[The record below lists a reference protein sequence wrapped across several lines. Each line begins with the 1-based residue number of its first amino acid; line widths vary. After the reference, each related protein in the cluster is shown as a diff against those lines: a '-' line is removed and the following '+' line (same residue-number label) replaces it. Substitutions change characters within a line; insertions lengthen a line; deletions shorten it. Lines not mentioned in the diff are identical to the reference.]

1 VFAPEVMLKAES
13 AVGLAFARHAGG
25 CMWISDES
33 RLSLAAL
40 IGLGVNAAASAS
52 NEITP

>member
-25 CMWISDES
+25 GVGISLRETAVI
-33 RLSLAAL
+33 L
-40 IGLGVNAAASAS
+40 
-52 NEITP
+52 